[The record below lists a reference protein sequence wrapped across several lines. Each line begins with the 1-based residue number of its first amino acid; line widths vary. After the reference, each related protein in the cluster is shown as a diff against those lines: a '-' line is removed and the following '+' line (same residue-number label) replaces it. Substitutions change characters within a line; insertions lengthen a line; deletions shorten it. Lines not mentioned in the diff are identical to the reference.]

1 MNIKR
6 SILSTGMVVA
16 VAIALAGCST
26 AGNNTTPPATGGS
39 TPAGGSTATLNT
51 WMAPPKDGPY
61 KVALSDSFTSNTWRA
76 QVTMEFNYYCQQNT
90 STISCLT
97 PADANSDTSTQI
109 SQITNFINQGAD
121 IILIDANDGSALN
134 PVIQQA
140 TQAGIQVVDFD
151 NTTTSTYSIHVGED
165 QTEIGKQGADWLI
178 SQLKSGDSIISLD
191 GITGNPT
198 SDQRQAGADAEFKA
212 ANINIVAR
220 GDTKWDKATA
230 QGLAMTLLTAN
241 PNIQGI
247 YSQGGDSSLGA
258 IAAEQQLGMDP
269 TKLPIP
275 GEGSNGFLKTWQSL
289 NLSSW
294 AFSSPPQ
301 LVVNALQ
308 TGIAARQGTDPGN
321 TVNLD
326 IPVITQATLS
336 QYVQPNLND
345 NLWLPTMLPDSVLQ
359 QNFSS

>member
-1 MNIKR
+1 MSIKR
-6 SILSTGMVVA
+6 SILTGGVA
-16 VAIALAGCST
+16 IAAAIALAGCST
-26 AGNNTTPPATGGS
+26 AGSSSTPSTSTDTGQAPATS
-39 TPAGGSTATLNT
+39 ATATLNT

-76 QVTMEFNYYCQQNT
+76 QVTMEFNYYCQQHT
-90 STISCLT
+90 DTITCLT

-151 NTTTSTYSIHVGED
+151 NTTTSTYAIHVGED
-165 QTEIGKQGADWLI
+165 QTAIGKQGADWLI

-212 ANINIVAR
+212 ANITIVGR
-220 GDTKWDKATA
+220 GDTGWDKAKA
-230 QGLAMTLLTAN
+230 QSLAANLLTAN

-258 IAAEQQLGMDP
+258 IAAEQQLGMAL
-269 TKLPIP
+269 LPIP
-275 GEGSNGFLKTWQSL
+275 GEGSNGFLKAWQSNNL
-289 NLSSW
+289 NSW

-308 TGIAARQGTDPGN
+308 TAVAARQGTDPGN
-321 TVNLD
+321 NVNLD
-326 IPVITQATLS
+326 IPVITQATLA
-336 QYVQPNLND
+336 QQVQPSLND
-345 NLWLPTMLPDSVLQ
+345 NLWLPTMLPESYLQ
-359 QNFSS
+359 ANFSS